1 SRPFQLDCVP
11 RKVFQSNSTSSP
23 SAAKKP
29 SCMATKS
36 LRPMPLGATFT
47 RFKFSAMANLPCS
60 VVGAGYI
67 IAMPEKRSF
76 CYGNYAGTGMVA
88 GGGHGS
94 RRPRAVVPVSALHYG
109 FKIEIAADAPAG
121 RARGHQKGRIMK
133 LKLMLAAA
141 VILALPLAAQA
152 QKKPTKADAKK
163 DTKKAE
169 EIGQKMDAMGK
180 QLGPEYAALM
190 DSMQN
195 LNEKEADAIGKAMEP
210 LDKLCGK

>member
-1 SRPFQLDCVP
+1 
-11 RKVFQSNSTSSP
+11 
-23 SAAKKP
+23 
-29 SCMATKS
+29 
-36 LRPMPLGATFT
+36 
-47 RFKFSAMANLPCS
+47 MANLPCP

-88 GGGHGS
+88 GGGHRS

-152 QKKPTKADAKK
+152 QKKPTKADADKVVKLISADKAKTKIYCDLAKLGDEAQQADEKK

-169 EIGQKMDAMGK
+169 EIGKKMDAMGK

>member
-1 SRPFQLDCVP
+1 VP
-11 RKVFQSNSTSSP
+11 
-23 SAAKKP
+23 
-29 SCMATKS
+29 
-36 LRPMPLGATFT
+36 
-47 RFKFSAMANLPCS
+47 
-60 VVGAGYI
+60 
-67 IAMPEKRSF
+67 
-76 CYGNYAGTGMVA
+76 
-88 GGGHGS
+88 
-94 RRPRAVVPVSALHYG
+94 ALHYG

-152 QKKPTKADAKK
+152 QKKPTKADADKVVKLISADKAKTKIYCDLAKLGDEAQQADEKK